1 MSTIKVDNLQT
12 TGGAGL
18 YPARAWST
26 FVGTG
31 TVSIS
36 DSGNVSS
43 ITDYGGGNYG
53 INFSSALGS
62 SNYCATG
69 DAQTNDG
76 ADGRGR
82 HEPKGTYS
90 TSQVQIWTC
99 AIKNIQVAQDS
110 PRVMTTV
117 TL

>member
-18 YPARAWST
+18 YPARAWCT

-36 DSGNVSS
+36 ASGNVSS
-43 ITDYGGGNYG
+43 ITDYLAGTYG

-69 DAQTNDG
+69 DAQANDL
-76 ADGRGR
+76 AEGRGR
-82 HEPKGTYS
+82 HEPYGTYT
-90 TSQVQIWTC
+90 TSQVRIWTC
-99 AIKNIQVAQDS
+99 AIKNIQIANDS

-117 TL
+117 AL